1 MSRLDTILNPK
12 DDNAPTLRAEHVL
25 SPQLS
30 PSSPISSASETSR
43 TSRIAQ
49 GYREIQGHCAH
60 PTCPDTLRCLPDT
73 DERPQHTLPV
83 ILRCAILGSTMKRLT
98 IRDIY
103 AAMEEKYPY
112 YRTAGPTWK
121 QSVRHHLSLN
131 RLFERQPR
139 PVTDPGFGSYWTV
152 NLEAPPGTKRPR
164 KRGRPKRDVNDD
176 AESAP
181 TKRRGR
187 PRKVPETENGRQE
200 AGHSHI
206 ATLAVASGDH
216 LSTHISVSSTRTGTQ
231 RSYEHEDE
239 GRTAPFEL
247 GAAWLGEEECES
259 EDDNGDPPQRP
270 TTPAYDRAVNIR
282 LSPSP
287 SRGTLRQPH
296 CDSIP
301 DAFPENIIDHLKIQ
315 MGILRRQASEARSE
329 AASMAQQLSE
339 SRAALKATEDR
350 LEAEVT
356 KRKEAERLANE
367 EARMRKAVED
377 ELRTSRGATD
387 HR

>member
-30 PSSPISSASETSR
+30 PSSPISSGSETSR

-139 PVTDPGFGSYWTV
+139 PVTDPWLRVVLDCQSRSTSC
-152 NLEAPPGTKRPR
+152 A
-164 KRGRPKRDVNDD
+164 GRPKRDVNDD

-187 PRKVPETENGRQE
+187 PRKVPETEKE

-216 LSTHISVSSTRTGTQ
+216 LSTHISVSSTRTGAR

-270 TTPAYDRAVNIR
+270 TTPA
-282 LSPSP
+282 P
-287 SRGTLRQPH
+287 SRGTLRQLH

-329 AASMAQQLSE
+329 AASLAQQLSE
-339 SRAALKATEDR
+339 SRAVLKATEDR

-356 KRKEAERLANE
+356 KRKEAERLASE
-367 EARMRKAVED
+367 EARMRKAVEN
-377 ELRTSRGATD
+377 ELRTRD
-387 HR
+387 HQG